1 MSQIAAAI
9 LLIDNKKVG
18 ELTEA
23 SYSVKANGQLVVT
36 ADEVMKTIGKS
47 TAEISFTVA
56 MPVAGLTINIA
67 ELAITQQWCVVQFV
81 YAGLNLISQGT
92 FDQTD
97 FSSNIGSGMTDQKPR
112 FSGSVELAPQA

>member
-1 MSQIAAAI
+1 MGQIAAAI

-23 SYSVKANGQLVVT
+23 SVSVKSNGQLITT
-36 ADEVMKTIGKS
+36 ADEVMKTIGKA
-47 TAEISFTVA
+47 TAEISYTVA
-56 MPVAGLTINIA
+56 MPIGGLPINPA
-67 ELAITQQWCVVQFV
+67 QLAISQQWCVVQFV

-97 FSSNIGSGMTDQKPR
+97 LSTNIGSGMTDQKPR
-112 FSGSVELAPQA
+112 FSGSIELAPEA